1 MKQLGNVPFEEAVFD
16 MNCFNKVF
24 LCTAYKQEICIL
36 ARQKALYLIACVI
49 N

>member
-24 LCTAYKQEICIL
+24 LCTAYKT
-36 ARQKALYLIACVI
+36 RDLYLGTVKSTVLNCKCD
-49 N
+49 